1 MENYEDLKH
10 NIDIKIKCK
19 YHSDSIMNSIILNDR
34 RFATC
39 SSDKSIIIYNNKTYK
54 SDLIIKEHNN
64 VVNDILQLSS
74 GMLASCSD
82 DNTIKIFNIKNNSYE
97 VVQTLKHH
105 KGGIIK
111 IIELTNKKN
120 LISCSDDYSLIVYSK
135 DNNKYKKDYS
145 IKTNGNCNC
154 IIQTKENEICYHQDD
169 FNNSICFY
177 DLIKRKT
184 INKIDFLSELGYNAF
199 NMITKDLLLITG
211 GDNISI
217 INVEQYKIV
226 RRINIPDTYYISASC
241 MLNENILLT
250 GDDKSGIK
258 QWKIIG
264 DNLEL
269 VSSKE
274 NVHDNFITVLMKL
287 EDGHILSGSA
297 DGEIAILNVMN

>member
-1 MENYEDLKH
+1 MANKEVLENDL
-10 NIDIKIKCK
+10 DIKLKCK
-19 YHSDSIMNSIILNDR
+19 YHSDSIMSSTTLNDG

-39 SSDKSIIIYNNKTYK
+39 SSDKSIIIYNNKTFK
-54 SDLIIKEHNN
+54 PDLIIKEHTD
-64 VVNDILQLSS
+64 VVNYILQLSS

-82 DNTIKIFNIKNNSYE
+82 DNTIKIFNIKNNNYE
-97 VVQTLKHH
+97 VVQTLKYH

-154 IIQTKENEICYHQDD
+154 IIQTKENEICYHQND
-169 FNNSICFY
+169 FNNSIYFY
-177 DLIKRKT
+177 DLIKRET

-217 INVEQYKIV
+217 INVDQYKIV

-274 NVHDNFITVLMKL
+274 NVHDSFITVLMKL